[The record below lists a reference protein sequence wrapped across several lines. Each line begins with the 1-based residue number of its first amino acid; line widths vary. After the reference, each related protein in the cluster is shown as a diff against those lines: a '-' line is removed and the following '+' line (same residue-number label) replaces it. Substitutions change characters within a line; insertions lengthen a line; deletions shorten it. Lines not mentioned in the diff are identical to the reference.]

1 MKTQFD
7 IWEFNFPDRGMHS
20 VVLISHPDLC
30 ARARHVNV
38 LYCTSQRQNRKPY
51 PYEVM
56 LDAEDGFD
64 WETFC
69 DCSAMWLVDSS
80 KLIRQRGQVT
90 LDRRR
95 EIRLKLREFFR
106 LMQTD

>member
-7 IWEFNFPDRGMHS
+7 VWEFEFPDRGLHS
-20 VVLISHPDLC
+20 VVLMSQPDLC

-38 LYCTSQRQNRKPY
+38 LFCTSQRQSRKPY
-51 PYEVM
+51 PFEVL
-56 LDAEDGFD
+56 LDVEDGFN

-69 DCSAMWLVDSS
+69 DCSVMWLVESH
-80 KLIRQRGQVT
+80 KLLRQRGQVT
-90 LDRRR
+90 PERRR